1 MATSPLESLTNIPIA
16 VKQLLG
22 NEIGKVTFVPAPL
35 PHCSGIRQWGTTSK
49 PGTITLPIAFTKFY
63 IPISC
68 HGHNKDWFPSQYP
81 STVYVVSLNQLSYG
95 AAEGTYHY
103 FIAIGK

>member
-1 MATSPLESLTNIPIA
+1 MRNLINQFKNDGTLGGIVGGSLTQNGW
-16 VKQLLG
+16 VKFSNGLIL
-22 NEIGKVTFVPAPL
+22 
-35 PHCSGIRQWGTTSK
+35 QWGTTSK

-68 HGHNKDWFPSQYP
+68 HGHIKDWFPSQYP

>member
-1 MATSPLESLTNIPIA
+1 MNTF
-16 VKQLLG
+16 LG
-22 NEIGKVTFVPAPL
+22 NEIGKRIVSPL
-35 PHCSGIRQWGTTSK
+35 KPYPHCRIPEQWGTTSK

>member
-1 MATSPLESLTNIPIA
+1 M
-16 VKQLLG
+16 K
-22 NEIGKVTFVPAPL
+22 EIGKVKLPSPY
-35 PHCSGIRQWGTTSK
+35 PHCSHNRQWGTTSK